1 MDVTTGKQNM
11 TEPEA
16 FALLGQFGL
25 PIVQHVA
32 ATTADAAVVAA
43 DRLGYPVA
51 LKVVSPDIL
60 HKTDVGGVALNLAD
74 EGAVRR
80 AFADVQAKARAANPR
95 ADLRGALVAK
105 MAAAAPEVIIGMMRD
120 AQFGPAVMFGLGGI
134 FVEVYKDVAFRLPP
148 LAAADAQEMI
158 QEIRGL
164 PILTGFRGRPP
175 CDLQALAN
183 CLLGVSRLVEARPD
197 LEELDLNPI
206 MAYPTGCLVVDAKLV
221 LNAGRA
227 TPDA

>member
-1 MDVTTGKQNM
+1 
-11 TEPEA
+11 
-16 FALLGQFGL
+16 
-25 PIVQHVA
+25 
-32 ATTADAAVVAA
+32 
-43 DRLGYPVA
+43 
-51 LKVVSPDIL
+51 
-60 HKTDVGGVALNLAD
+60 
-74 EGAVRR
+74 
-80 AFADVQAKARAANPR
+80 
-95 ADLRGALVAK
+95 
-105 MAAAAPEVIIGMMRD
+105 VIIGMMRD